1 MKDLFTMASS
11 KNCSMDISDLVIIM
25 FRFASL
31 SYGMKNLMMSLS
43 VYSYSQETLECK
55 GID

>member
-1 MKDLFTMASS
+1 MASS